1 MLTFVSGGP
10 TIAVLAMQ
18 LLQHNCRAGNLKLEF
33 QELSAIK
40 KNCEAYFPY
49 KVGNFQFQQTELST
63 VRPL

>member
-1 MLTFVSGGP
+1 MLTFISGGA

-18 LLQHNCRAGNLKLEF
+18 LLQHDCRVGNLKLEL
-33 QELSAIK
+33 QELSVIK
-40 KNCEAYFPY
+40 KNCEADFPY